1 MIKPVGHRVLVEV
14 KVKKESKGGIVIV
27 TDEKAARVHME
38 TGILRAVGP
47 NAWKAF
53 DGGEPWAKVGD
64 HVYFSKFGGKMVKDP
79 NSDSDESEFFIL
91 NDEDILGLI
100 EE

>member
-14 KVKKESKGGIVIV
+14 VMEKTSKGGIVLY
-27 TDEKAARVHME
+27 TDERSERIHME
-38 TGILRAVGP
+38 HGYLRAIGP

-53 DGGEPWAKVGD
+53 DDGEPWAQVGD

-79 NSDSDESEFFIL
+79 YNPSENSNWFIL
-91 NDEDILGLI
+91 NDEDILGI
-100 EE
+100 VEE